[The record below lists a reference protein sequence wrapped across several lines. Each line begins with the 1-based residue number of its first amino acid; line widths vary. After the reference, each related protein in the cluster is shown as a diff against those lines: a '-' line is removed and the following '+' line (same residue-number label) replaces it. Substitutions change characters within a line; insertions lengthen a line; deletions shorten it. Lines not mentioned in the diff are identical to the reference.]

1 MRLDNI
7 EKMLHCIFWL
17 LFLLHIRL
25 FPCSSHNARCNHN
38 SRACGTAGMCRHRPF
53 PAACCPYSWQCQLDS
68 NTLSAPIAVQPD
80 SGLPSSALME
90 IFFTVS
96 PPFSYFSFSIP
107 PFAFIT
113 VLCLFTQMFRKKKA
127 LKHNPLLNTF

>member
-25 FPCSSHNARCNHN
+25 FPA
-38 SRACGTAGMCRHRPF
+38 AVTMPAVITTAA
-53 PAACCPYSWQCQLDS
+53 PAAQQVCADTVRLRQRAARIAGNVRLKCLVSTDCRPARQRASVQRFDGNLFYCLPAVFLFFFF
-68 NTLSAPIAVQPD
+68 NTPFRLHHS
-80 SGLPSSALME
+80 LM
-90 IFFTVS
+90 FVYTDV
-96 PPFSYFSFSIP
+96 P
-107 PFAFIT
+107 
-113 VLCLFTQMFRKKKA
+113 QKKA